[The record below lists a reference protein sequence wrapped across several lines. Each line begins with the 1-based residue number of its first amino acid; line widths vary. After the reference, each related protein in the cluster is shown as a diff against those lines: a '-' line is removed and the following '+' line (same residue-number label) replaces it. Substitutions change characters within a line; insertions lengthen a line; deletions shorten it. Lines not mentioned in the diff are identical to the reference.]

1 MFLQFSS
8 DMSRSQM
15 KSEIIVEIEFLS
27 GIKHETVLQVVA
39 VTYHLLV
46 KKVCAF

>member
-1 MFLQFSS
+1 MFLQFPS

-15 KSEIIVEIEFLS
+15 KPEIIIEIEFLS

-39 VTYHLLV
+39 VT
-46 KKVCAF
+46 